1 MHTHTGKTQIMKI
14 RMYELLVLTCPV
26 NNLESFIVENYKMK
40 SRLTVKIECL

>member
-26 NNLESFIVENYKMK
+26 NNLVENYKMK
-40 SRLTVKIECL
+40 PRLTVKIECL